1 MLYIVVVI
9 YCLISR
15 MYLAHIQLN
24 RKLQHVG
31 FVTYPPPKKMKILR
45 STSTAQLELGELII
59 HQTLG
64 FSLLCIFISKHK
76 TAKQPMIYD
85 LDIQILDVEEKNP
98 TSTFIFLREILNCKQ
113 NDVVRQRNAA
123 INCFK
128 PPAFKF
134 RTNNQCGNI
143 FGWGMCNAAWNIFWS
158 NKAICTFTLML
169 FYPISLLQIRGKL
182 YKLGSYFKNHETS
195 L

>member
-143 FGWGMCNAAWNIFWS
+143 FGWGMCNAA
-158 NKAICTFTLML
+158 
-169 FYPISLLQIRGKL
+169 
-182 YKLGSYFKNHETS
+182 
-195 L
+195 